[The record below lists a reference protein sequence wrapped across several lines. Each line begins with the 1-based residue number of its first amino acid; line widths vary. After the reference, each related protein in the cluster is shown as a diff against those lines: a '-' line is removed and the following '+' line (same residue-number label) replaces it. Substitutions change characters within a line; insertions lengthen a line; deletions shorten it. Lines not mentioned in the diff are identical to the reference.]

1 MRSKRI
7 LIKNKINFQT
17 TFIKKRNK
25 GSKRKRV
32 DIELINVQKLKK
44 EIVKENI
51 SIKSSVKTRNINF
64 WKENN
69 LKKESKS
76 VIVEANEIS
85 KEVINVIDKY
95 SSPSWN
101 KMKEN
106 KYKPMKAKVVFKK
119 PSYARMGSKKINK
132 HEQKL
137 VHPINSH
144 SSHVKP
150 SNSNGISRPH
160 TGNQPA
166 RNYPKPW
173 QRPQT
178 AHKKEEV
185 KNNKELVEQKDLTR
199 KKAPDI
205 MKKRKS
211 LLKPVTKREH
221 KQDATK

>member
-25 GSKRKRV
+25 GSKSKRV
-32 DIELINVQKLKK
+32 DIELINAQKLKK
-44 EIVKENI
+44 KIVKENI
-51 SIKSSVKTRNINF
+51 SIKSSVKTRNGNF

-76 VIVEANEIS
+76 AIVEANEIS
-85 KEVINVIDKY
+85 KEVINTIDKY
-95 SSPSWN
+95 SNPSCN
-101 KMKEN
+101 KKKEN
-106 KYKPMKAKVVFKK
+106 KYKPMKVKAVFKK

-132 HEQKL
+132 HEQEV
-137 VHPINSH
+137 VHPTNSH
-144 SSHVKP
+144 SSHVRP
-150 SNSNGISRPH
+150 SNPNGISRPH
-160 TGNQPA
+160 TGNQPS

-185 KNNKELVEQKDLTR
+185 KNNKEIMEQKDLTR

-205 MKKRKS
+205 MNKRKS
-211 LLKPVTKREH
+211 FLKPVIKREH
-221 KQDATK
+221 KQDANK